1 MNNNGI
7 SKLNLKRINR
17 SEILK
22 IIIKNGP
29 TSRIEIAKRINL
41 TRAAITIITNEMIQE
56 GIIYE
61 KGEERGNEKNGRG
74 RRKILL
80 DINANYKFCFGI
92 VFDNQK
98 VSIGLSNLKG
108 ETLDK
113 ASLNIGAKSI
123 EEIIEEIYNCFHE
136 MLRNSS
142 LQISNII
149 GIGVCV
155 SNDCFYLLN
164 GKDKK
169 SSMQLL
175 KKMLERRMNISVVVN
190 NTTEGLAIAEMT
202 FNKDYKEKTSNMVFL
217 RYGYEI
223 DAVMVL
229 HDKIYH
235 RPSSDSNWFS
245 HIVVDTKG
253 DYCECGKK
261 GCCRTKMSINIIK
274 QKVIDLYK
282 EGKTPILYE
291 NTNGDISKI
300 DFTVENLKLLL
311 SDISVKH
318 LYEEALEYLT
328 YALDNLITVIAP
340 EKIVLFDFV
349 FEKILDLESLITIM
363 KREHN
368 ISFKDKI
375 KLSTIPMNNIYLA
388 GNGLCVDKL
397 FIEVGGE

>member
-1 MNNNGI
+1 MNKNGI
-7 SKLNLKRINR
+7 SKLNLKKINR

-29 TSRIEIAKRINL
+29 TSRIEIAKKINL
-41 TRAAITIITNEMIQE
+41 TRAAITIITNEMIEE

-61 KGEERGNEKNGRG
+61 KGEERANEKNGRG

-80 DINANYKFCFGI
+80 DINENYKFCFGV
-92 VFDNQK
+92 VFDNK
-98 VSIGLSNLKG
+98 RVYIGLSNLKG
-108 ETLDK
+108 QTLDK
-113 ASLNIGAKSI
+113 YTIQIQSKPI
-123 EEIIEEIYNCFHE
+123 EDIIEEIYMCFHE

-142 LQISNII
+142 LQMSSII
-149 GIGVCV
+149 GIGACV
-155 SNDCFYLLN
+155 SDDCLYLLN

-169 SSMQLL
+169 ASLQLL
-175 KKMLERRMNISVVVN
+175 KKMLERRMGISVVVN
-190 NTTEGLAIAEMT
+190 NTTEGLAIAET
-202 FNKDYKEKTSNMVFL
+202 IFDTNYKEKSSNMVFL

-223 DAVMVL
+223 DAVMIL
-229 HDKIYH
+229 QDKIYQ

-274 QKVIDLYK
+274 QKILELYS
-282 EGKTPILYE
+282 EGKTPILYDS
-291 NTNGDISKI
+291 TDGDINKI

-311 SDISVKH
+311 SDVSVKK

-328 YALDNLITVIAP
+328 NALDNLITVLAP

-375 KLSTIPMNNIYLA
+375 RLSVISTNNIYLA
-388 GNGLCVDKL
+388 GNGICIDRL
-397 FIEVGGE
+397 FVNVGGE

>member
-56 GIIYE
+56 GMIYE